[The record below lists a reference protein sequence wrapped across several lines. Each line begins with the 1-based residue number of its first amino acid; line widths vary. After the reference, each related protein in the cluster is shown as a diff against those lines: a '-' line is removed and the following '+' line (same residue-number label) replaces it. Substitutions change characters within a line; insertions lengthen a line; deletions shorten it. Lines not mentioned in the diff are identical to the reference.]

1 MSPYSSIIVDMSTI
15 LIASALLLGI
25 WFYLMLGKSPGQS
38 MRKFLVTFV
47 GCLALYLTYEACS
60 SLQDLFRQRDD
71 LDKIWDG
78 QTGQNAW
85 GVGQIGAPFAWA
97 PLLLDM
103 VCAVCTSTW
112 ATFRNLWR
120 PMNHGN
126 GSRDVERGTGELN
139 EASNGLGGLSKR
151 NVNDVKLIVGST
163 ILEQG
168 PKKTKG
174 QEPWIDVDEQNVT
187 DGRLTIESAQT

>member
-1 MSPYSSIIVDMSTI
+1 
-15 LIASALLLGI
+15 
-25 WFYLMLGKSPGQS
+25 
-38 MRKFLVTFV
+38 
-47 GCLALYLTYEACS
+47 
-60 SLQDLFRQRDD
+60 
-71 LDKIWDG
+71 
-78 QTGQNAW
+78 
-85 GVGQIGAPFAWA
+85 
-97 PLLLDM
+97 
-103 VCAVCTSTW
+103 
-112 ATFRNLWR
+112 
-120 PMNHGN
+120 MNHGN

-151 NVNDVKLIVGST
+151 NVNDMKLIVGST